1 MTTLNKPNKGFWII
15 SIIALLWNLMGVNQ
29 YLQQAFMT
37 DSFKEMYNEEQLQ
50 MIIDSPSWATAAFA
64 IAVFAGAIG
73 SLLLLLRK
81 QIAKS
86 ILILSLIGII
96 VQMYHNFFV
105 IDSMA
110 IYGPGAVA
118 MPIMILGVA
127 IFLIWYTDYSSKKG
141 WMS

>member
-96 VQMYHNFFV
+96 VQIYHNFFV

-110 IYGPGAVA
+110 IYGPGALA